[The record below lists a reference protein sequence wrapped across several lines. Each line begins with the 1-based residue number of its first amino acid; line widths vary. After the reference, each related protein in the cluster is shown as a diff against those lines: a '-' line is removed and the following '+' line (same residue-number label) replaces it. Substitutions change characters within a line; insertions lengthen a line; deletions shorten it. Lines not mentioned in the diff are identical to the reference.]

1 MLRIVKFATGKTDC
15 IQFSLQ
21 VNETCFETIVHAG
34 SPAFFLSKKTAD
46 FLFKSGANVKLVP
59 ISEMRID
66 THYVWVRLAV
76 ALQED
81 HPLNANTC

>member
-66 THYVWVRLAV
+66 THYVDYKKKENYQISFYL
-76 ALQED
+76 D
-81 HPLNANTC
+81 